1 MSLTH
6 NDVDSGA
13 LESTRS
19 VGPINALRI
28 MVVEDESVIAF
39 LLAEVL
45 EGMGHKVCA
54 IEATEAGAVAAA
66 IGCRPDLLIVD
77 ERLGKGSGVAAVD
90 QILRTWFVP
99 HVFVS
104 GDISRVRRLKPDA
117 VMLPKPYRESD
128 LASAIQRALG
138 THALS
143 EGT

>member
-1 MSLTH
+1 MSLTR
-6 NDVDSGA
+6 NDFDSIA
-13 LESTRS
+13 LTATRS
-19 VGPINALRI
+19 VEPMNALRI
-28 MVVEDESVIAF
+28 MVVEDESVIAL

-45 EGMGHKVCA
+45 EGMGHEVCA
-54 IEATEAGAVAAA
+54 IEATEAGAVTTA

-104 GDISRVRRLKPDA
+104 GDISRVRRLRPDA
-117 VMLPKPYRESD
+117 VMIRKPYRESD
-128 LASAIQRALG
+128 LAAAIQRALG
-138 THALS
+138 TPARS